1 MSQTAAIPLSGTLDR
16 PLLGGHTATR
26 FETVLAWSVALVA
39 AVLLTGAVLFLS
51 AGGRWFVVET
61 PSMGEA
67 APVGTLVLDLPVD
80 VSTLHVGDVV
90 SFETD
95 ANRGVVYTHRII
107 GIDADGGLHTRG
119 DINGATD
126 PWTLTQEDVIGT
138 PALLVP
144 HLGWL
149 FRAAPLLLI
158 GTLVIWTLTSV
169 FTDRVTRTCL
179 RIAGG
184 ALTVSYAAFI
194 LKPFVNVTT
203 ITNTSSPAGVEATI
217 VSSGMFPV
225 RVEAHGAAS
234 VHLVDGRVGRMVIRE
249 LSENGHYQ
257 LTSNIDL
264 GVVGWSLLIA
274 ACLVPLVLCL
284 SVGRVEAVRP
294 S

>member
-16 PLLGGHTATR
+16 PVLRGRAVSR
-26 FETVLAWSVALVA
+26 SETVLAWSVAAIA
-39 AVLLTGAVLFLS
+39 ALLLAAAVLFLS

-80 VSTLHVGDVV
+80 VDTLAVGDVV

-95 ANRGVVYTHRII
+95 ANPGVVYTHRII
-107 GIDADGGLHTRG
+107 AIDADGLHTRG

-126 PWTLTQEDVIGT
+126 PWTLTQHDVIGT

-149 FRAAPLLLI
+149 FRAAPILLV
-158 GTLVIWTLTSV
+158 GTLLIWTLTSA

-184 ALTVSYAAFI
+184 ALTTSYAAFV

-203 ITNTSSPAGVEATI
+203 ITNTSSPHGVEATI
-217 VSSGMFPV
+217 VSSGIFPV
-225 RVEAHGAAS
+225 RVDAHGGNT
-234 VHLVDGRVGRMVIRE
+234 VHLVDGQVGRVVIHE
-249 LSENGHYQ
+249 LTKNGHYQ

-264 GVVGWSLLIA
+264 DPMGWA
-274 ACLVPLVLCL
+274 ALVAVCLVPLVLCL
-284 SVGRVEAVRP
+284 AVGRVEPVRA

>member
-16 PLLGGHTATR
+16 PLLGAPTATR

-39 AVLLTGAVLFLS
+39 AVLLTAAVLFLS

-80 VSTLHVGDVV
+80 VATLHVGDIV
-90 SFETD
+90 SFETA
-95 ANRGVVYTHRII
+95 ANRGVVYTHRITAV
-107 GIDADGGLHTRG
+107 DADGGLHTRG

-126 PWTLTQEDVIGT
+126 PWTLTQDDVIGT

-169 FTDRVTRTCL
+169 FTDRVTRGSL
-179 RIAGG
+179 RIAGS
-184 ALTVSYAAFI
+184 ALTVAYAAFV
-194 LKPFVNVTT
+194 LRPFVNVTT
-203 ITNTSSPAGVEATI
+203 ITNTATPHSVTATV
-217 VSSGMFPV
+217 VSSGIFPV
-225 RVEAHGAAS
+225 RVDAHGGTS
-234 VHLVDGRVGRMVIRE
+234 VHLVDGQVGRVHIDQ
-249 LSENGHYQ
+249 LTANGHYQ
-257 LTSNIDL
+257 LHSTIDL
-264 GVVGWSLLIA
+264 GPAGWALLIA

-284 SVGRVEAVRP
+284 SIGRVQTVQSA
-294 S
+294 

>member
-1 MSQTAAIPLSGTLDR
+1 MSQTAAVPLSGTLDR
-16 PLLGGHTATR
+16 PLLGAHTATR
-26 FETVLAWSVALVA
+26 FETVLAWSVAVVA
-39 AVLLTGAVLFLS
+39 AVLLGAAVLFLGS
-51 AGGRWFVVET
+51 GGRWFVVET
-61 PSMGEA
+61 PSMGVA
-67 APVGTLVLDLPVD
+67 APVGTLVLDLPARASD
-80 VSTLHVGDVV
+80 LAVGDVV
-90 SFETD
+90 TFETA
-95 ANRGVVYTHRII
+95 ANPGVVYTHRII
-107 GIDADGGLHTRG
+107 GVDHDGGLHTRG

-126 PWTLTQEDVIGT
+126 PWTLTQADVIGS
-138 PALLVP
+138 PVLLVP

-184 ALTVSYAAFI
+184 ALTVSYAAFV

-203 ITNTSSPAGVEATI
+203 ITNTADHTGVDVTI

-225 RVEAHGAAS
+225 RVTAPGAEPL
-234 VHLVDGRVGRMVIRE
+234 HLVDGQVGHMVIHE
-249 LSENGHYQ
+249 LTKNGHYQ

-264 GVVGWSLLIA
+264 GPVGWGLLIA
-274 ACLVPLVLCL
+274 ACLVPLALCL
-284 SVGRVEAVRP
+284 SVGRTDAVRA

>member
-16 PLLGGHTATR
+16 PILRGRAVSR
-26 FETVLAWSVALVA
+26 SETVLAWTVAALA
-39 AVLLTGAVLFLS
+39 AVLLGAAVLFLS

-61 PSMGEA
+61 PSMGVA
-67 APVGTLVLDLPVD
+67 APVGTLVLDMPVD
-80 VSTLHVGDVV
+80 VATLDVGDIV

-95 ANRGVVYTHRII
+95 ANPGVVYTHRII
-107 GIDADGGLHTRG
+107 AIDADGLHTRG

-126 PWTLTQEDVIGT
+126 PWTLTQRDVIGA
-138 PALLVP
+138 PVLLVP

-149 FRAAPLLLI
+149 FRAAPILLVGTLLI
-158 GTLVIWTLTSV
+158 WTFTNA

-184 ALTVSYAAFI
+184 ALTTSYAAFV

-203 ITNTSSPAGVEATI
+203 ITNTSSPRGVEATI
-217 VSSGMFPV
+217 VSSGIFPV
-225 RVEAHGAAS
+225 RVEAHGGTTA
-234 VHLVDGRVGRMVIRE
+234 HLVDGEVGRVVIHE
-249 LSENGHYQ
+249 LTDNGHYQ

-264 GVVGWSLLIA
+264 DPVGWAALIA
-274 ACLVPLVLCL
+274 VCLVPLVLCL
-284 SVGRVEAVRP
+284 AVGRVEPVRA

>member
-1 MSQTAAIPLSGTLDR
+1 MSQTAAIPLSGALDR
-16 PLLGGHTATR
+16 PLLGAPTATR

-39 AVLLTGAVLFLS
+39 AVLLTAAVLFLS

-80 VSTLHVGDVV
+80 VATLHVGDVV
-90 SFETD
+90 SFETA
-95 ANRGVVYTHRII
+95 ANRGVVYTHRITAV
-107 GIDADGGLHTRG
+107 DADGGLHTRG

-126 PWTLTQEDVIGT
+126 PWTLTQDDVIGT

-169 FTDRVTRTCL
+169 FTDRVTRSCL

-184 ALTVSYAAFI
+184 ALTVSYAAFV

-203 ITNTSSPAGVEATI
+203 ITNTSSPSGVEATI

-225 RVEAHGAAS
+225 RVEAQGADS
-234 VHLVDGRVGRMVIRE
+234 LHLVDGQVGRMVIHE
-249 LSENGHYQ
+249 LTKNGHYQ

-264 GVVGWSLLIA
+264 GPVGWALLIA

>member
-26 FETVLAWSVALVA
+26 FETVLAWSVAVVA
-39 AVLLTGAVLFLS
+39 AVLLTAAVLFLS

-80 VSTLHVGDVV
+80 VSTLHVGDIV

-95 ANRGVVYTHRII
+95 ANPGVVYTHRII
-107 GIDADGGLHTRG
+107 DVDADGGLHTRG

-126 PWTLTQEDVIGT
+126 PWTLTQENVVGT
-138 PALLVP
+138 PAVLVP
-144 HLGWL
+144 NLGWL

-169 FTDRVTRTCL
+169 FTDRVTRSAL

-203 ITNTSSPAGVEATI
+203 ITNTASPTGVDATI

-225 RVEAHGAAS
+225 RVQAPGAEA
-234 VHLVDGRVGRMVIRE
+234 VHLVDGQVGHMVIHE
-249 LSENGHYQ
+249 LTKNGHYQ
-257 LTSNIDL
+257 LTSNIHL
-264 GVVGWSLLIA
+264 GPVGWALLVA
-274 ACLVPLVLCL
+274 ACLIPLVLCL
-284 SVGRVEAVRP
+284 AVGRVEAVRA

>member
-1 MSQTAAIPLSGTLDR
+1 MSQTAALPLSGTLDR
-16 PLLGGHTATR
+16 PFLRGRQTSRSETVAAWTVAVVAALLLGA
-26 FETVLAWSVALVA
+26 
-39 AVLLTGAVLFLS
+39 AVLFLA

-80 VSTLHVGDVV
+80 VSTLRVGDVV
-90 SFETD
+90 SFETA

-107 GIDADGGLHTRG
+107 AIDADGGLHTRG

-126 PWTLTQEDVIGT
+126 PWTLRQADVIGT

-149 FRAAPLLLI
+149 FRAAPILLI
-158 GTLVIWTLTSV
+158 GTLLVWTVTSV
-169 FTDRVTRTCL
+169 FTDRVTRSSL

-184 ALTVSYAAFI
+184 ALTASYAAFV

-203 ITNTSSPAGVEATI
+203 ITNTSSPTGVEATI
-217 VSSGMFPV
+217 VSSGVFPV
-225 RVEAHGAAS
+225 RVEAHGGNTL
-234 VHLVDGRVGRMVIRE
+234 HLVDGQVGRVVIHE
-249 LSENGHYQ
+249 LTENGHYQ
-257 LTSNIDL
+257 MTSNIDL
-264 GVVGWSLLIA
+264 DPIGWAALIA
-274 ACLVPLVLCL
+274 VCLVPLVLCL
-284 SVGRVEAVRP
+284 AVGRVETVRA